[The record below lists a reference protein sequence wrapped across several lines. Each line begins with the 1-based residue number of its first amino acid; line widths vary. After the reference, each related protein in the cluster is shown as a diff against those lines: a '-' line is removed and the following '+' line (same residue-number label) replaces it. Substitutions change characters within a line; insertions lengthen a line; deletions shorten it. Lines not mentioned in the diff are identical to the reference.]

1 MEAWTDGPYYRRH
14 FKVHLLEWKWLYS
27 DTDFT
32 EVCHYDKGPNNDIP
46 ALVHA
51 MAWHRTG
58 DMSPSEPKMPKS
70 DWRVYASLRRDELM
84 TYAQKYVATMVHRNI
99 D

>member
-1 MEAWTDGPYYRRH
+1 MEAWTDGPYYRRY
-14 FKVHLLEWKWLYS
+14 FQVHLHEWKWLYF

-32 EVCHYDKGPNNDIP
+32 EVCYHDKGPNNDIS
-46 ALVHA
+46 ALVQE

-58 DMSPSEPKMPKS
+58 DMSLSEPRMPKS

-84 TYAQKYVATMVHRNI
+84 NYAHKYVATMAHGKI